1 MKTFLLKAVLF
12 VVLFIFALLCLL
24 ACLNLYK
31 EVDETKTWWKLNA
44 TVATASISEQ
54 VHSKGTTYCALVNV
68 TFELDGQQYT
78 YPLET
83 SNRPCRSSLE
93 SVERS
98 IATFREGKVIG
109 VLVDPAKPGRVKP
122 GSLSLGGAFYLVTV
136 LGALA
141 SIGAVAI
148 LRSSVRNSVRKPA
161 RKPARKPVRLT
172 QSESVSQSA
181 LSKKEVQKKVRELL
195 GANIAKSEVFSQLS
209 GQGVKDSQLA
219 YFIASY
225 ADPVRC
231 DEHDRKVN
239 ILITI
244 MLVQALIGFIL
255 GMTLGAGIGP
265 AAKWIVSISM
275 ILIPLLWVWGFY
287 NHRVVAYNA
296 YILLAL
302 PQFPTTLAGFAS
314 NPATTTVSLVIS
326 IVMLAFV
333 WYVRGKIFPDFAFVT
348 PRKVKGKYFFTD

>member
-1 MKTFLLKAVLF
+1 MKTFLLRAVLF

-24 ACLNLYK
+24 ASLNLYK

-44 TVATASISEQ
+44 TVATASISEE

-98 IATFREGKVIG
+98 IATFREGKVIE

-148 LRSSVRNSVRKPA
+148 LRSSVRSSV

-181 LSKKEVQKKVRELL
+181 LSKKEVQEKVRELL
-195 GANIAKSEVFSQLS
+195 DANIAKSEVFSQLS

-255 GMTLGAGIGP
+255 GMTQGAGIGP

-302 PQFPTTLAGFAS
+302 PQFPKTLAGFAS